1 MPGRTP
7 GIADPGDERAYPRRS
22 LLYTP
27 ADAPERMA
35 KAPELDVDGAV
46 FDLDDSVPDAH
57 LPTARENVVDVVANN
72 DFADTEVILK
82 LDAYETDFWL
92 DDLETAFA
100 AGVDAVALPKVQRPR
115 EIATVADLLERHG
128 GGVELLV
135 YVETPTAV
143 VRLPELV
150 EVCRERDPVTGM
162 VCSWGDD
169 IMRFMGTIPP
179 RFGDTSV
186 GQPLGNW
193 MSNYVAMAATAA
205 GLDPISYPHVAIRDE
220 ESLRKRATYADE
232 TGYVGQL
239 ALHPGQLD
247 VINDAFTPDEDDVAR
262 ALRLVEA
269 FEAAESDSLVLEDV
283 FVDQAMVAHYEQLVA
298 RYEETTGRDASALA
312 E

>member
-7 GIADPGDERAYPRRS
+7 GVAPPGDERAYPRRS

-27 ADAPERMA
+27 ADAPDRMA
-35 KAPELDVDGAV
+35 KAPDLDADGVV

-57 LPTARENVVDVVANN
+57 LPAARENVVEVVADN
-72 DFADTEVILK
+72 DFSETEVVLK
-82 LDAYETDFWL
+82 LDAYETEHWL
-92 DDLETAFA
+92 DDLEAAFE

-115 EIATVADLLERHG
+115 EIEAVADLLERHDDP
-128 GGVELLV
+128 VELLV

-193 MSNYVAMAATAA
+193 LSNYVAMAATAA

-220 ESLRKRATYADE
+220 ESLRERAAYANE

-239 ALHPGQLD
+239 ALHPAQLGP
-247 VINDAFTPDEDDVAR
+247 INEAFTPDADDAAR

-269 FEAAESDSLVLEDV
+269 FAAEESDSLVLEDV

-298 RYEETTGRDASALA
+298 RYEETTGEDASALV

>member
-1 MPGRTP
+1 MAGRTP
-7 GIADPGDERAYPRRS
+7 GVAPPGDERAYPRRS

-27 ADAPERMA
+27 ADMPERMSN
-35 KAPELDVDGAV
+35 APDLDADGVV

-57 LPTARENVVDVVANN
+57 LPDARRNVVDVVDEG
-72 DFADTEVILK
+72 DFSETEVILK
-82 LDAYETDFWL
+82 LDGYETDHWL
-92 DDLETAFA
+92 DDLETAFE
-100 AGVDAVALPKVQRPR
+100 AGVDAVALPKVQKPH
-115 EIATVADLLERHG
+115 EVSTVADLLARHG

-135 YVETPTAV
+135 YIETPTAL

-150 EVCRERDPVTGM
+150 EVCRDRDAVTGM

-205 GLDPISYPHVAIRDE
+205 GLDPISYPHVDIRDE
-220 ESLRKRATYADE
+220 ESLRTRATYANE

-239 ALHPGQLD
+239 ALHPAQLD
-247 VINDAFTPDEDDVAR
+247 VINDAFTPDADDVAKAR
-262 ALRLVEA
+262 RLIEA
-269 FEAAESDSLVLEDV
+269 FEAEESDSLVLEGV
-283 FVDQAMVAHYEQLVA
+283 FVDQAMVAHYEQMIA
-298 RYEETTGRDASALA
+298 RYEETTGEDASSLVG
-312 E
+312 